1 MGKMKQLE
9 KNVVLST
16 KLAEYIA
23 SNPSATKGVPAGAS
37 FVVFSSS
44 DDQLNKLN
52 QELVKSL
59 KNEGKKVIKAEE
71 NENKKQPWSFSL
83 AV

>member
-1 MGKMKQLE
+1 MGKVKQLE
-9 KNVVLST
+9 KNAKLSE

-23 SNPSATKGVPAGAS
+23 SNPSVTKDLPSGVS

-44 DDQLNKLN
+44 DNQLNKLN

-59 KNEGKKVIKAEE
+59 KSEGKKVVRAEE
-71 NENKKQPWSFSL
+71 KENKKQFWSFNL

>member
-1 MGKMKQLE
+1 MKQLE

-71 NENKKQPWSFSL
+71 NENKKQPWSFRL